1 MYASACR
8 MRSGGAVPPS
18 AALGYKIWQFTLRR
32 RDAVQPPRGVGP
44 TPPKPA
50 PRAQTTIL
58 RIIRNTVQAKTV
70 KELHGY
76 RCQFCDLRLQMPTEF
91 YAEGAHI
98 KPLGAPHWGPDTVDN
113 ILCLSPNHHL
123 LFDVGAVT
131 IADDLSLIGMPCK
144 VRTSPKHPINLEYV
158 RYHRAHYAPS
168 E

>member
-1 MYASACR
+1 
-8 MRSGGAVPPS
+8 
-18 AALGYKIWQFTLRR
+18 
-32 RDAVQPPRGVGP
+32 
-44 TPPKPA
+44 
-50 PRAQTTIL
+50 
-58 RIIRNTVQAKTV
+58 
-70 KELHGY
+70 
-76 RCQFCDLRLQMPTEF
+76 MPTEF